1 MPSPSR
7 RSRYDRIAVLAY
19 ITTYQQHH
27 RQRSP
32 SERQIQAALGVS
44 APSVVHNILRW
55 LQHVGLLTTTRYG
68 RGLTVDH
75 ALTPAG
81 HAAVAQWRAAH
92 AGSDRPD
99 LPTDLNPVTDV

>member
-1 MPSPSR
+1 MPGPSR

-19 ITTYQQHH
+19 ITTYQQQH

-55 LQHVGLLTTTRYG
+55 LQHAGLLTTTRYG
-68 RGLTVDH
+68 RGLMVDH

-81 HAAVAQWRAAH
+81 YAAVEQWRTAQAVPNRP
-92 AGSDRPD
+92 DRPTE
-99 LPTDLNPVTDV
+99 P

>member
-1 MPSPSR
+1 MPTHHLLHR
-7 RSRYDRIAVLAY
+7 RRGRYDRIAVLAY
-19 ITTYQQHH
+19 VTTYQQQH

-44 APSVVHNILRW
+44 APSVVHNILRR
-55 LQHVGLLTTTRYG
+55 LQQAGLLTTTRYG

-81 HAAVAQWRAAH
+81 HAAVAQWRATQAVP
-92 AGSDRPD
+92 DRPD
-99 LPTDLNPVTDV
+99 PPTDP